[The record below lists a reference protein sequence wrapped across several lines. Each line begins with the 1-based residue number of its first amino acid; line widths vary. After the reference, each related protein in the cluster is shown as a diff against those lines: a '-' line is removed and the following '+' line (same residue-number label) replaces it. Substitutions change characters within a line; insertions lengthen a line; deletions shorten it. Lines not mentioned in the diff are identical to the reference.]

1 MSSSSSE
8 RRLIPLILLTTA
20 DMQAQRDDELR
31 RLVGSI
37 EAFRK
42 RFPEVQ
48 VHHHMLLQRCDDL
61 KGAVARVG
69 FPSTMEVSSI
79 GDLVPLSVAR
89 NQMLRLIAPRQDLLT
104 DDCVLA
110 YPDDDAWYPSGS
122 LDWIYTRFVND
133 QTLDFWFC
141 RYGTLAEC
149 PAKPSEVRPS
159 LHEVISKASSNTI
172 ALRGRIVKKIG
183 GFDESLGLGTPAK
196 SGEDTD
202 YAMRAYF
209 ASKVVRYAP
218 HRMVGHRDFDPSIRA
233 KYYGGTLAA
242 LGRHR
247 RHSFPA
253 TLAFLR
259 KIAVGL
265 ALLFKGEL
273 SPSLFKEAWSQFS
286 YNKPKV
292 IRAAN

>member
-1 MSSSSSE
+1 ME
-8 RRLIPLILLTTA
+8 
-20 DMQAQRDDELR
+20 AQRDDELR
-31 RLVGSI
+31 RLVGSV
-37 EAFRK
+37 EAFRS
-42 RFPEVQ
+42 RFSEVK

-61 KGAVARVG
+61 DGAVTRLG

-79 GDLVPLSVAR
+79 RELVPLSVAR
-89 NQMLRLIAPRQDLLT
+89 NQMLRSIASRQGLLT
-104 DDCVLA
+104 DECVLA

-122 LDWIYTRFVND
+122 LEWMYTRFAND
-133 QTLDFWFC
+133 KCLDFWFC

-149 PAKPSEVRPS
+149 PTTPIERRAT

-172 ALRGRIVKKIG
+172 ALRGRIVRRIG

-209 ASKVVRYAP
+209 ASSVVVYAP
-218 HRMVGHRDFDPSIRA
+218 HRMIGHRDFDPSIRA

-247 RHSFPA
+247 RRSLAA
-253 TLAFLR
+253 TFAFVR

-265 ALLFKGEL
+265 ALLCKGEL
-273 SPSLFKEAWSQFS
+273 SVGLFKEAWSL
-286 YNKPKV
+286 YAKNEPKV
-292 IRAAN
+292 VRAAN